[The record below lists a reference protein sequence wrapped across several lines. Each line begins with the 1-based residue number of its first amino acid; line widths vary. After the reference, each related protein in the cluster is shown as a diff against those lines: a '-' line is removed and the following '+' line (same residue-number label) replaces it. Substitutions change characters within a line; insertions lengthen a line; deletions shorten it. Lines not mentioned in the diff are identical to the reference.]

1 MQNLFSISKGW
12 YDPVSG
18 LTRAITVIFAV
29 LVVES
34 SAFLLR
40 DKYPQVSPIF
50 LLGFIR
56 AVDISI
62 LLMWGPWSFKKTDIA
77 KAVKDTLFIT
87 LFFTVSGL
95 LFLICWKNVFGS
107 SMLRVNN
114 RIFRQNW
121 DILIAFYITRCLI
134 SPVAE
139 ELVFRG
145 ILYRKMRE
153 KWNWWISTG
162 VVSLVFA
169 LIHLYFNNQSLV
181 PFLGSLIFCFGYEK
195 TKFILAP
202 IFLHISGNLIILLSP
217 FLSFI

>member
-18 LTRAITVIFAV
+18 LTRAITLIFAV

-107 SMLRVNN
+107 SMLKLDVKTLHNMGST
-114 RIFRQNW
+114 
-121 DILIAFYITRCLI
+121 LIAFYIISCLL

-139 ELVFRG
+139 ELFFRG
-145 ILYRKMRE
+145 IFYRKMRE
-153 KWNWWISTG
+153 KWNIWICIG
-162 VVSLVFA
+162 VVSSLFAFIHYYFSGQAIVPFSGSLVFC
-169 LIHLYFNNQSLV
+169 I
-181 PFLGSLIFCFGYEK
+181 GYEK

-202 IFLHISGNLIILLSP
+202 ILLHISGNLIIYLSP